1 MIKFSEDSSLLI
13 KSVRKAIKNQVKEQ
27 KCGFLSMLLGTLGP
41 SLSGNLLK
49 EWHDQST
56 S

>member
-49 EWHDQST
+49 E
-56 S
+56 